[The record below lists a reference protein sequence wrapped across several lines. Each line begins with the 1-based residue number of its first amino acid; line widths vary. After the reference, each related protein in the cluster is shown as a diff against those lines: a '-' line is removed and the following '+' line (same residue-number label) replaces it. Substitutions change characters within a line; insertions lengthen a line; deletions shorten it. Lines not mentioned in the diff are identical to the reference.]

1 MKKKE
6 VFGMTRKQ
14 NTSAAS
20 DLQSSPDPKRRP
32 RYVGVLLIACICA
45 ILLGSFGVWYVLSL
59 RTIPATV
66 YVNGVEIRTEDAY
79 IHRKTFKAKS
89 FFSYLPIHWGYARA
103 YGFPGESAN
112 VPLLAVWQEL
122 GAEVTW
128 INDDQAEILYKGT
141 RFVLT
146 LSEKTMYALN
156 SERIDPELNTLVSVL
171 GSAWHVCEP
180 LDHDILL
187 SASIMTNVFWV
198 VDESI
203 VTTWDKD
210 EQAIYVVTSEAE

>member
-1 MKKKE
+1 
-6 VFGMTRKQ
+6 MTRKQ
-14 NTSAAS
+14 NTSVAS

-66 YVNGVEIRTEDAY
+66 YVNGVEIQTEDAY
-79 IHRKTFKAKS
+79 IHRKTFDAKS
-89 FFSYLPIHWGYARA
+89 FFDFLPIHWGYARA

-141 RFVLT
+141 LFVLT

-210 EQAIYVVTSEAE
+210 EQAIYVVTSETE

>member
-1 MKKKE
+1 
-6 VFGMTRKQ
+6 MTRKQ

-32 RYVGVLLIACICA
+32 RYVGVLLIVCICA

-59 RTIPATV
+59 RTIPAAV

-79 IHRKTFKAKS
+79 INRKIFDAKS
-89 FFSYLPIHWGYARA
+89 FFYYLPIHWGMARVH
-103 YGFPGESAN
+103 GFPGESAN
-112 VPLLAVWQEL
+112 FPLLAVWQEL

-128 INDDQAEILYKGT
+128 INDDQAEIQYKGT
-141 RFVLT
+141 HFVLT

>member
-1 MKKKE
+1 
-6 VFGMTRKQ
+6 MTHEQ
-14 NTSAAS
+14 VTPIVS
-20 DLQSSPDPKRRP
+20 DHQDPPRTKRRP
-32 RYVGVLLIACICA
+32 WYRAVLVIACVLS

-59 RTIPATV
+59 RTISATV
-66 YVNGVEIRTEDAY
+66 YVNGVEIETEDAY
-79 IHRKTFKAKS
+79 IHRKTFNAKS
-89 FFSYLPIHWGYARA
+89 FFHYLPIHWGMARVQ
-103 YGFPGESAN
+103 GFPGESAN

-122 GAEVTW
+122 GADVTW
-128 INDDQAEILYKGT
+128 INDDQAEIQYKGT
-141 RFVLT
+141 HFVLT

>member
-1 MKKKE
+1 
-6 VFGMTRKQ
+6 MTRKQ

-79 IHRKTFKAKS
+79 INRKIFDAKS
-89 FFSYLPIHWGYARA
+89 FFYYLPIHWGMARVH
-103 YGFPGESAN
+103 GFPGESAN

-128 INDDQAEILYKGT
+128 TNDDQAEILYEGKHY
-141 RFVLT
+141 VLT
-146 LSEKTMYALN
+146 LSEKAMYALN
-156 SERIDPELNTLVSVL
+156 SEKTDPELNTLCSVV
-171 GSAWHVCEP
+171 GSAWYVCEP
-180 LDHDILL
+180 LDHDMLV
-187 SASIMTNVFWV
+187 S
-198 VDESI
+198 ESI
-203 VTTWDKD
+203 IRYISWLLDETFVITWDKK
-210 EQAIYVVTSEAE
+210 EQTISIVTSEAE

>member
-1 MKKKE
+1 
-6 VFGMTRKQ
+6 
-14 NTSAAS
+14 
-20 DLQSSPDPKRRP
+20 L
-32 RYVGVLLIACICA
+32 
-45 ILLGSFGVWYVLSL
+45 
-59 RTIPATV
+59 
-66 YVNGVEIRTEDAY
+66 YVNGVEIETEDAY
-79 IHRKTFKAKS
+79 IHRKTFNAKS
-89 FFSYLPIHWGYARA
+89 FFCFLPIHWGYARA

-141 RFVLT
+141 CFVLT

>member
-1 MKKKE
+1 
-6 VFGMTRKQ
+6 MTRKQ
-14 NTSAAS
+14 NTSVAS

-32 RYVGVLLIACICA
+32 RYIGVLLIACICA

-66 YVNGVEIRTEDAY
+66 YVNGVEIQTEDAY
-79 IHRKTFKAKS
+79 ITRKTFKAKS
-89 FFSYLPIHWGYARA
+89 FFSYLPIHWGTACA

-112 VPLLAVWQEL
+112 FPLLAVWQEL

-141 RFVLT
+141 HFVLT
-146 LSEKTMYALN
+146 LSEKNMYALN

>member
-1 MKKKE
+1 
-6 VFGMTRKQ
+6 MTRKQ

-20 DLQSSPDPKRRP
+20 DLPNSPNAKRRP

-66 YVNGVEIRTEDAY
+66 YVNGVEIQTEDAY
-79 IHRKTFKAKS
+79 IHRKTFNAKS
-89 FFSYLPIHWGYARA
+89 FFCFLPIHWGYARA

-128 INDDQAEILYKGT
+128 INDDQAEIQYKGT
-141 RFVLT
+141 HFVLT

-156 SERIDPELNTLVSVL
+156 SERTDPKLNTLCSVV
-171 GSAWHVCEP
+171 GSAWYVCEP
-180 LDHDILL
+180 LDHDLL
-187 SASIMTNVFWV
+187 VSESIIRYIFWLL
-198 VDESI
+198 DEPFVITWDKNEQTISI
-203 VTTWDKD
+203 VT
-210 EQAIYVVTSEAE
+210 SETE

>member
-1 MKKKE
+1 
-6 VFGMTRKQ
+6 MTRKQ
-14 NTSAAS
+14 NTSVAS

-45 ILLGSFGVWYVLSL
+45 ILLGFFGVWYVLSL

-66 YVNGVEIRTEDAY
+66 YVNGVEIETEDAY

-180 LDHDILL
+180 LDHDMLV
-187 SASIMTNVFWV
+187 S
-198 VDESI
+198 ESI
-203 VTTWDKD
+203 IRYLFWLLDETFVITWDKD
-210 EQAIYVVTSEAE
+210 EHIISVVTLDAE

>member
-1 MKKKE
+1 
-6 VFGMTRKQ
+6 MTRKQ
-14 NTSAAS
+14 NTSVAS
-20 DLQSSPDPKRRP
+20 DLQNSPQAKRRP

-66 YVNGVEIRTEDAY
+66 YVNGVEIQTEDAY
-79 IHRKTFKAKS
+79 IHRKTFNAKS
-89 FFSYLPIHWGYARA
+89 FFCFLPIHWGYARA

-141 RFVLT
+141 HFVLT

-156 SERIDPELNTLVSVL
+156 SKRIDPELNTLVSVL

>member
-1 MKKKE
+1 
-6 VFGMTRKQ
+6 MTHEQ
-14 NTSAAS
+14 VTPIVS
-20 DLQSSPDPKRRP
+20 DHQDPPRTKRRP

-45 ILLGSFGVWYVLSL
+45 ILLGFFGVWYVLSL
-59 RTIPATV
+59 RTIPAAV

-79 IHRKTFKAKS
+79 INRKTFDAKS
-89 FFSYLPIHWGYARA
+89 FFDYLPIHWGMARVH
-103 YGFPGESAN
+103 GFPGESAN

-156 SERIDPELNTLVSVL
+156 SERTDPKLNTLCSVV
-171 GSAWHVCEP
+171 GSAWYVCEP
-180 LDHDILL
+180 LDHDLL
-187 SASIMTNVFWV
+187 VSESIIRYIFWLL
-198 VDESI
+198 DEPFVITWDKNEQTISI
-203 VTTWDKD
+203 VT
-210 EQAIYVVTSEAE
+210 SEPE

>member
-1 MKKKE
+1 
-6 VFGMTRKQ
+6 MTHEQ
-14 NTSAAS
+14 VTPIVS
-20 DLQSSPDPKRRP
+20 DHQDPPRTKRRP

-79 IHRKTFKAKS
+79 INRKTFDAKS
-89 FFSYLPIHWGYARA
+89 FFYYLPIHWGMARVH
-103 YGFPGESAN
+103 GFPGESAN

-128 INDDQAEILYKGT
+128 INDDQAEILYKGKHY
-141 RFVLT
+141 VLS